1 MFLVDLKFLL
11 YVLIQLFF
19 IFAAAPRT
27 WLILLL
33 TAELIWITL
42 FVVVVLAAFAVGN
55 VFLLSLALYA
65 VLLSAVEFALG
76 LLLASVTNQVTR
88 RAGVDD
94 EDTYFAA
101 PTRARG
107 AQAPAELM

>member
-1 MFLVDLKFLL
+1 
-11 YVLIQLFF
+11 
-19 IFAAAPRT
+19 
-27 WLILLL
+27 
-33 TAELIWITL
+33 
-42 FVVVVLAAFAVGN
+42 
-55 VFLLSLALYA
+55 LALYA